1 MKPSPMNVQVR
12 QAGTPVAKARRS
24 SLHRREAIEGFLCIT
39 PWLVGFI
46 LFAAGPMLAS
56 VWLALTD
63 YEILR
68 PITFIGLGNFS
79 RALDD
84 PLFAKSLWNTA
95 FYTALYV
102 PLHLLTALL
111 AALLLNVR
119 VRGQPIYRVIFYIP
133 SIMPA
138 VASAFLWMW
147 IFNPNYGL
155 ANAFLDLFGL
165 PPQKWLFDE
174 TLAKPSFV
182 IMGVWGLGS
191 AMIVFLA
198 GLQGVDP
205 VLYEAAEIDGANTWT
220 RFWSITLPML
230 TPVIFFNLIIGI
242 IGSFQVFTTAF
253 IATQGGPNNA
263 TLFYVLYIYRQGWQ
277 FARMGYASALAW
289 VLFALVLLLT
299 ILQFKMAGRWVYYE
313 SGRTQ

>member
-1 MKPSPMNVQVR
+1 M
-12 QAGTPVAKARRS
+12 QAQIRPAGAVPAKRRHS
-24 SLHRREAIEGFLCIT
+24 ALYRREAIEGFLCIV
-39 PWLVGFI
+39 PWLIGFI
-46 LFAAGPMLAS
+46 AFTAGPMLAS

-68 PITFIGLGNFS
+68 PISFIGLRNFS
-79 RALDD
+79 TALKD
-84 PLFAKSLWNTA
+84 PLFGKSLWNTA
-95 FYTALYV
+95 YYTVLYV
-102 PLHLLTALL
+102 PLHLITALL
-111 AALLLNVR
+111 AAMLLDVR

-182 IMGVWGLGS
+182 LMALWGLGS
-191 AMIVFLA
+191 AMLVFLA
-198 GLQGVDP
+198 GLQGIEP
-205 VLYEAAEIDGANTWT
+205 VLYEAAEIDGASAWT
-220 RFWSITLPML
+220 RFWAITIPML

-289 VLFALVLLLT
+289 VLFMIVLVLTLV
-299 ILQFKMAGRWVYYE
+299 QFKMAGRWVYYE
-313 SGRTQ
+313 TTRRP